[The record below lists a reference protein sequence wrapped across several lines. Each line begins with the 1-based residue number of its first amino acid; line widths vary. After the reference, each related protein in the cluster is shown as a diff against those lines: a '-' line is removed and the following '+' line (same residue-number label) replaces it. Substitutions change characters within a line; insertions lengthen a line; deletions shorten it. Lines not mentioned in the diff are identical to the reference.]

1 MADTTV
7 AEINGKVKEVEKKI
21 QEFFDKVNDSLSW
34 VPSALEWVIEA
45 VEDALK
51 VFNEKLQEFWAE
63 IRKFFEWM
71 GDVPSLRIKADL
83 WETKVSQPLG
93 DVAGDIALNKLRA
106 PIEWE
111 GRAAEAYKGVVP
123 SQADGLNGLKTLAR
137 QVQSSLD
144 SLAGALTA
152 FYVAIAVALATFII
166 GLVGAIAACATV
178 VGTPIGAGEIA
189 GVVGVVVG
197 LITAA
202 TTAIVA
208 FANSLTTEQTSLTQ
222 KIHDVGNTWPKS
234 ALDDLSDGS
243 VSDGDGSD
251 WRVNE

>member
-7 AEINGKVKEVEKKI
+7 AEINSKVKEIEQKI
-21 QEFFDKVNDSLSW
+21 QEFFNQVNDSLSW
-34 VPSALEWVIEA
+34 VPSALDWVIKA
-45 VEDALK
+45 VEDAMK
-51 VFNEKLQEFWAE
+51 VFNEKLQKFWAE

-71 GDVPSLRIKADL
+71 GNVPSLRAKADQ
-83 WETKVSQPLG
+83 WENKVAQPLG
-93 DVAGDIALNKLRA
+93 EVAGDIALNKLRA

-123 SQADGLNGLKTLAR
+123 AQADGLSGLKMLAR

-144 SLAGALTA
+144 SLANALTA
-152 FYVAIAVALATFII
+152 FYVALAVALATFIV
-166 GLVGAIAACATV
+166 GLVGAVAACSSV
-178 VGTPIGAGEIA
+178 VGTPIGAAEIA
-189 GVVGVVVG
+189 GVVGVVLS

-202 TTAIVA
+202 TAAVVA
-208 FANSLTTEQTSLTQ
+208 FANSLATEQTSLTQ

-234 ALDDLSDGS
+234 ALGDLSDGS